1 MALWKDNVKPSPAA
15 EPRELSRPDPP
26 APSAP
31 FLESSP
37 PNPSPGSSPKPSAGP
52 RSDKESLIASDLTIE
67 GKIAGAGSLRLAGR
81 FKGDVDVSGDL
92 TVEQGA
98 RLNGSVRANKVIVA
112 GELEGNIEAAAR
124 VELLEGGSMIGDLKA
139 GIVTIVAGARMR
151 GNVEFGW
158 EEGRPGKSGKSS
170 TAATGK
176 PDSPAPAPAAH
187 FDAEPGAST

>member
-1 MALWKDNVKPSPAA
+1 MALWKDNVKPSPSP
-15 EPRELSRPDPP
+15 EPRELARPDPP

-37 PNPSPGSSPKPSAGP
+37 PTANPKPSAAP

-124 VELLEGGSMIGDLKA
+124 VELLDGGSMIGDLKA

-158 EEGRPGKSGKSS
+158 EEGHPSKPGKPSAPA
-170 TAATGK
+170 TAK
-176 PDSPAPAPAAH
+176 PDSPAPAAR
-187 FDAEPGAST
+187 FDAGPGDSK

>member
-1 MALWKDNVKPSPAA
+1 MALWKDNVKPSPSA
-15 EPRELSRPDPP
+15 EPREMARPDPP

-37 PNPSPGSSPKPSAGP
+37 PKPSAAP
-52 RSDKESLIASDLTIE
+52 RSDKESMIASDLTIE

-158 EEGRPGKSGKSS
+158 EDGRPAKPGKPS
-170 TAATGK
+170 TPATGK
-176 PDSPAPAPAAH
+176 PDSPTPAAR
-187 FDAEPGAST
+187 FDAEPGESK

>member
-1 MALWKDNVKPSPAA
+1 MALWKDNVKPTPAA
-15 EPRELSRPDPP
+15 EPRELARPDPA
-26 APSAP
+26 APPAP
-31 FLESSP
+31 FLEASP
-37 PNPSPGSSPKPSAGP
+37 PRPAAAP

-92 TVEQGA
+92 AVEPGA

-139 GIVTIVAGARMR
+139 GIVTIVAGAKMR

-158 EEGRPGKSGKSS
+158 EEGRPGKPGKSS
-170 TAATGK
+170 AAATGK
-176 PDSPAPAPAAH
+176 SDAPAAQAR
-187 FDAEPGAST
+187 FDAESGGSQ

>member
-1 MALWKDNVKPSPAA
+1 MALWKDNVKPTSAA
-15 EPRELSRPDPP
+15 EPRELAQPNPP

-31 FLESSP
+31 FLEGSP
-37 PNPSPGSSPKPSAGP
+37 PKPAAAP

-92 TVEQGA
+92 AVEQGA
-98 RLNGSVRANKVIVA
+98 RLNGSVRANKVVVA

-139 GIVTIVAGARMR
+139 GIVTIAAGAKMR

-158 EEGRPGKSGKSS
+158 EEGRPAKPD

-176 PDSPAPAPAAH
+176 SAAAAGVAR
-187 FDAEPGAST
+187 FDAASGEGQ